1 MKIIFFGSD
10 DFAAENL
17 QRLLAEKFAVVACVT
32 QPDRPSGRGLQV
44 IASPIKIIARDH
56 NIPLLQPENLRDEDF
71 FNTMKSFRADLFVV
85 IAYGQILPSVVLKM
99 PKIFCIN
106 VHGSLLPKYRG
117 AAPVNWAVING
128 DKETGF
134 TIMKMSPKMDAGEII
149 VQEKLNIGD
158 DETSESLR
166 ARMAKASAKRL
177 CRTINDI
184 GAGKFNL
191 KSQNEAEVTMAVK
204 LTKELG
210 KIDWEKSATE
220 IHNHVRGLLPWPAAY
235 TSVQG
240 KILKVLQTS
249 IEKGATSPTDSDSS
263 ATIPVPG
270 TILQITKKGI
280 TVAAGQ
286 DTILIQQVHPQS
298 GKPMPAHA
306 FALGQRLQSGN
317 CFE

>member
-17 QRLLAEKFAVVACVT
+17 KRLLEEKFTVVACVT

-56 NIPLLQPENLRDEDF
+56 HIPVLQPEKLRDEDF
-71 FNTMKSFRADLFVV
+71 LKRIKSFGADLFVV
-85 IAYGQILPSVVLKM
+85 IAYGQILPSLVLKM

-166 ARMAKASAKRL
+166 VRMAKASAKRL

-184 GAGKFNL
+184 GGGRFNL
-191 KSQNEAEVTMAVK
+191 KPQNEAEVTLAPK

-210 KIDWEKSATE
+210 KIDWGKSATE

-249 IEKGATSPTDSDSS
+249 IIAPS
-263 ATIPVPG
+263 ASGTPG
-270 TILQITKKGI
+270 TILQVSKKGI
-280 TVAAGQ
+280 TVATGQ
-286 DTILIQQVHPQS
+286 DALVIEQVHPES

-306 FALGQRLQSGN
+306 FALGQRLQPGSL
-317 CFE
+317 CK

>member
-17 QRLLAEKFAVVACVT
+17 QRLLEEKFAVVACVT

-44 IASPIKIIARDH
+44 IASPIKIIARDNH
-56 NIPLLQPENLRDEDF
+56 IPILQPENLRDEDF
-71 FNTMKSFRADLFVV
+71 LKRIKSFGADLFVV
-85 IAYGQILPSVVLKM
+85 IAYGQILPLVILKM

-149 VQEKLNIGD
+149 IQEKLNIGD

-184 GAGKFNL
+184 GAGRFNL
-191 KSQNEAEVTMAVK
+191 KPQNEAEVTMAPK
-204 LTKELG
+204 LTRELG
-210 KIDWEKSATE
+210 KIDWDKSAAE

-235 TSVQG
+235 TSLQG
-240 KILKVLQTS
+240 KILKVLQAS
-249 IEKGATSPTDSDSS
+249 IDASTASGT
-263 ATIPVPG
+263 PG
-270 TILQITKKGI
+270 TILLITKKGI
-280 TVAAGQ
+280 TVATGQ
-286 DTILIQQVHPQS
+286 GALVIQQVHPES

-306 FALGQRLQSGN
+306 FALGQRLPLGTL
-317 CFE
+317 FK

>member
-17 QRLLAEKFAVVACVT
+17 MRLLEEKFAVAACVT

-56 NIPLLQPENLRDEDF
+56 NIPILQPENLRDEDF
-71 FNTMKSFRADLFVV
+71 LKGIKSFGADLFVV
-85 IAYGQILPSVVLKM
+85 IAYGQILPSLVLKM

-184 GAGKFNL
+184 GGGRFNL
-191 KSQNEAEVTMAVK
+191 KPQNEAEVTLAPK
-204 LTKELG
+204 LTRELG
-210 KIDWEKSATE
+210 RIDWDKSATE
-220 IHNHVRGLLPWPAAY
+220 IHNHVRGLLPWPVAY
-235 TSVQG
+235 TSFQG

-249 IEKGATSPTDSDSS
+249 VDASTTSGT
-263 ATIPVPG
+263 PG
-270 TILQITKKGI
+270 TILLITKKGI
-280 TVAAGQ
+280 TVATGQ
-286 DTILIQQVHPQS
+286 GALVIQQVHPES

-306 FALGQRLQSGN
+306 FALGQRLQPGSL
-317 CFE
+317 CK

>member
-17 QRLLAEKFAVVACVT
+17 MRLLEEKFAVAACVT

-44 IASPIKIIARDH
+44 IASPIKIIARDR
-56 NIPLLQPENLRDEDF
+56 NIPILQPEKLRDEDF
-71 FNTMKSFRADLFVV
+71 LKRIKSFGADLFVV
-85 IAYGQILPSVVLKM
+85 IAYGQILPSLVLKM

-149 VQEKLNIGD
+149 VQEKLNIDD

-166 ARMAKASAKRL
+166 TRMAKASAVRL
-177 CRTINDI
+177 CKVVKDI
-184 GAGKFNL
+184 GAGKFTL
-191 KSQNEAEVTMAVK
+191 TPQDESKVTFAAK

-210 KIDWEKSATE
+210 KINWNKSAQE
-220 IHNHVRGLLPWPAAY
+220 IHDLVRGLLPWPGAF
-235 TSVQG
+235 TSCNGKVL
-240 KILKVLQTS
+240 KILQTKVA
-249 IEKGATSPTDSDSS
+249 KVGTDTYLS
-263 ATIPVPG
+263 VPG
-270 TILQITKKGI
+270 TISQINKDGILVATGKGSLLLQF
-280 TVAAGQ
+280 
-286 DTILIQQVHPQS
+286 VHPES
-298 GKPMPAHA
+298 SKLIPAHA
-306 FALGQRLQSGN
+306 LASGQRLQVGMLLGSS
-317 CFE
+317 

>member
-1 MKIIFFGSD
+1 MKIVFFGSD

-44 IASPIKIIARDH
+44 IASPIKIIARDN
-56 NIPLLQPENLRDEDF
+56 NIALLQPEKLRDEDF
-71 FNTMKSFRADLFVV
+71 QSKIKSFRADLFVV
-85 IAYGQILPSVVLKM
+85 IAYGQILPSVLLKM
-99 PKIFCIN
+99 PKIFCVN

-149 VQEKLNIGD
+149 IQEKLNIGD

-166 ARMAKASAKRL
+166 ARMAKSSAKRL

-191 KSQNEAEVTMAVK
+191 KPQNEAEVTMAAK

-210 KIDWEKSATE
+210 KIDWDKSAAE
-220 IHNHVRGLLPWPAAY
+220 IHNLVRGLLPWPAAY
-235 TSVQG
+235 TSIQSKTL
-240 KILKVLQTS
+240 KILQTS
-249 IEKGATSPTDSDSS
+249 VDSS
-263 ATIPVPG
+263 SAFGAPG

-280 TVAAGQ
+280 AVATGQ
-286 DTILIQQVHPQS
+286 GALVIQQVHPES
-298 GKPMPAHA
+298 GKSMPAHA
-306 FALGQRLQSGN
+306 FALGQRLHAGSL
-317 CFE
+317 CK